1 MEKII
6 NFIKNL
12 SVSWKFILAYF
23 SILIVPVVLMGIFLY
38 IQNSNSAINQ
48 AKLVMEQNL
57 LQTKASIVHKE
68 KVIENLAQ
76 VLSNTKFVN
85 FLNSGYENDI
95 SKVEDYQFD
104 FSPAVKSI
112 IQQDNAIYS
121 IRIYMDKVIVTEML
135 DSYYS
140 IRAMQSP
147 NLFADASRY
156 EPKVY
161 GWKSIHDA
169 LPHLLK
175 ANAVTPVQVFSY
187 SKGIYLLNY
196 QHREAVLEFEVREDV
211 LFDML
216 RDPVISK
223 LGKVFIVDSDH
234 RIISNNLPG
243 IFKKDITN
251 SGFNDF
257 ETGKKISVVKEIN
270 GVKSIVISIP
280 LEGLRCSIVGIFPVS
295 NFNVAV
301 KKSLINIILM
311 LFISTIILGFIVYF
325 ITNALL
331 GRLKKLAKAMR
342 QVREENLDV
351 SVPVKTMDEFGEL
364 ALSFNHMTRRIHEL
378 VEMVYKIQIIERE
391 AELKAWESQ
400 INPHFLYNTL
410 ATISWAARKAGSQE
424 IVKISNSLSK
434 FYRLVLSKGNSLI
447 YVREELDMV
456 KAFLQI
462 QKIRFEDKFDVEY
475 VIDENI
481 LDCRIIKNILQP
493 LVENA
498 LNHGIEPKRMH
509 GTIVIKAWYDPD
521 KLCFQ
526 IIDDGVGMDSSTL
539 NDIRAGKIEKSGGSG
554 YAIKNIME
562 RLKAYYRTGQT
573 FDVFSRPGIGTV
585 VTITICTNDSLS
597 EEKAK
602 AGGFYA

>member
-1 MEKII
+1 MKRLI
-6 NFIKNL
+6 NFVRNL

-23 SILIVPVVLMGIFLY
+23 SILIIPIVLMGIYLY
-38 IQNSNSAINQ
+38 IRNSDSAIEQ
-48 AKLVMEQNL
+48 ARLVMEQNL

-68 KVIENLAQ
+68 KVIENLAE
-76 VLSNTKFVN
+76 VLSNTKFLN
-85 FLNSGYENDI
+85 FLNSGYENDV

-121 IRIYMDKVIVTEML
+121 IRIYMDKVIITEMP

-140 IRAMQSP
+140 IRALQSP
-147 NLFADASRY
+147 KLYTDALRY

-161 GWKSIHDA
+161 GWRSIHDA
-169 LPHLLK
+169 IPHLLRT
-175 ANAVTPVQVFSY
+175 NVTTPVQVFSY
-187 SKGIYLLNY
+187 SKGIYLRSY
-196 QHREAVLEFEVREDV
+196 QHGEAVLEFEVREDV

-234 RIISNNLPG
+234 RVVSNNLPG
-243 IFKKDITN
+243 IFKKDVTS

-257 ETGKKISVVKEIN
+257 ETGKKISVVKKIN
-270 GVKSIVISIP
+270 GVQSIVLSIP
-280 LEGLRCSIVGIFPVS
+280 IEGIRCSIVGIFPVA
-295 NFNVAV
+295 NFTGEV
-301 KKSLINIILM
+301 KKSLLNIILM
-311 LFISTIILGFIVYF
+311 LFISTVILGFIIYF

-447 YVREELDMV
+447 YVQEELEMV

-462 QKIRFEDKFDVEY
+462 QKIRFDDKFDVEY

-481 LDCRIIKNILQP
+481 LNFKVIKNILQP

-498 LNHGIEPKRMH
+498 LNHGIEPKRAH
-509 GTIVIKAWYDPD
+509 GMIIIKAWYEPD
-521 KLCFQ
+521 KLNFQ
-526 IIDDGVGMDSSTL
+526 IIDDGVGMDDSTL
-539 NDIRAGKIEKSGGSG
+539 NNVRAGKVEKSGGSG

-562 RLKAYYRTGQT
+562 RLKAYYRTGHT
-573 FDVFSRPGIGTV
+573 FHIFSGPGIGTV
-585 VTITICTNDSLS
+585 VTITICANDSLS
-597 EEKAK
+597 QEK
-602 AGGFYA
+602 